1 METGNKVR
9 YTGEDNEV
17 TMLKKN
23 DTGTILLSHGDGYFE
38 VEFLDVLVAAVAVVD
53 VNKLDLG
60 LGRLGQ
66 IALHLLERGVLL
78 LGISRIRPFGLRHG
92 HAKNGCCTQCNQ
104 SSQPLACFH
113 VDSPD

>member
-38 VEFLDVLVAAVAVVD
+38 VEFLDEEGIEKVLETLSEEV
-53 VNKLDLG
+53 
-60 LGRLGQ
+60 
-66 IALHLLERGVLL
+66 LEK
-78 LGISRIRPFGLRHG
+78 I
-92 HAKNGCCTQCNQ
+92 
-104 SSQPLACFH
+104 
-113 VDSPD
+113 

>member
-38 VEFLDVLVAAVAVVD
+38 VEVLDEEGIVKVLETLSEEV
-53 VNKLDLG
+53 
-60 LGRLGQ
+60 
-66 IALHLLERGVLL
+66 LEK
-78 LGISRIRPFGLRHG
+78 I
-92 HAKNGCCTQCNQ
+92 
-104 SSQPLACFH
+104 
-113 VDSPD
+113 